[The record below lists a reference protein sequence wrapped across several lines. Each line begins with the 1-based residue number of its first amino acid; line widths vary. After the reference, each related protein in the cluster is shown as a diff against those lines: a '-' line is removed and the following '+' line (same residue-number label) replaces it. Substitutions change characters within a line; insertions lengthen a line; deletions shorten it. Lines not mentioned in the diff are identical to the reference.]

1 VKEFV
6 YYCLLHFL
14 HDRFQRNQVIAIRI
28 CTECRNSGTG
38 AAVAQ
43 IIILFTSPVVTRL
56 YTPGEMGFFAIFM
69 SIVSGIVVV
78 ASGRYELGIVL
89 PKKDSDA
96 YRLIILACIIC
107 TTASLFSLLI
117 IGLILLLFPELS
129 RWFLLV
135 PLSVFLLGTYNIYYN
150 WSNRIKK
157 YKLIAQSRIINAVIN
172 VLVTIGAGF
181 GKTGFAGLIIGN
193 LTGQVGGNISITEF
207 KRLRDEARNSNKK
220 SLREIAKEYNELP
233 RKNSFQALLDM
244 YQLNGLVYLIPAF
257 FSQAIVGWYAFAMR
271 ILQAP
276 VSLIGM
282 AIAQVFYR
290 KASETYNQQGNL
302 RYIVKKTMI
311 NSALIALPVLVIL
324 LFWGPVLFS
333 FIFGDNWEESGEYAR
348 ILAPWIYLDF
358 IRLSISQF
366 PIVIGKLRQMLLFSL
381 SGSVI
386 ITISILIAGIFMNDV
401 KFGFVLLSSFMS
413 VLVIFYI
420 GWIYYISGKVRYNKV

>member
-1 VKEFV
+1 MTGFKEIKLLQSEFV
-6 YYCLLHFL
+6 
-14 HDRFQRNQVIAIRI
+14 RNVV
-28 CTECRNSGTG
+28 TLVTG